1 MPETVIVVPCYNEA
15 HRLPKDALLAHLERD
30 ARTDFILVDDGS
42 QDETLAVLRSIE
54 ENQPRRITVIH
65 QETNRGKAEAVR
77 QGMEQAFELDCQ
89 NAGYFDAD
97 LATPLHQI
105 EPMRRVLD
113 EDHQIEMVFGAR
125 VQLMGR
131 QIERSRVRHYLGRV
145 FATIA
150 SMTLGLAIYDTQC
163 GAKLFRNIAS
173 NRKIFT
179 EPFDG
184 GWIFD
189 VEILARRI
197 AGTRWDGQPPIEGAL
212 YELPLAA
219 WIDVAG
225 SKVQAIDFV
234 RASIALG
241 KLHRRYLSTRAERWP
256 SETDTATE

>member
-30 ARTDFILVDDGS
+30 PRTDFILVDDGS
-42 QDETLAVLRSIE
+42 QDATLAVLRSIE
-54 ENQPRRITVIH
+54 KNQPHRIQVIH
-65 QETNRGKAEAVR
+65 RETNQGKAEAVR
-77 QGMEQAFELDCQ
+77 QGMKQAFALGCQ

-105 EPMRRVLD
+105 EPMRRVLS
-113 EDHQIEMVFGAR
+113 EDTEIEMVFGAR

-163 GAKLFRNIAS
+163 GAKLFRNTAP
-173 NRKIFT
+173 NRKLFA
-179 EPFDG
+179 EPFEG

-197 AGTRWDGQPPIEGAL
+197 AATRWDGQPPIEGAL
-212 YELPLAA
+212 YELPLDA

-225 SKVQAIDFV
+225 SKVKAIDFV
-234 RASIALG
+234 RASMALR
-241 KLHRRYLSTRAERWP
+241 KLHRRYLSPRAQRWP
-256 SETDTATE
+256 SEADTATE